1 MRVTARIPAG
11 LYAPPPPCDPPSI
24 GEFAMRPVAFLAMLA
39 AFTLGACVSRP
50 RSGLDDGGRVSR
62 LHLCA
67 GV

>member
-11 LYAPPPPCDPPSI
+11 LYAPPPYDPPSI

-39 AFTLGACVSRP
+39 AFTLGAYVSRP

-67 GV
+67 SV